1 MNMLKFLFSLIF
13 IIPVIFLSG
22 NFWIMQFILIM
33 LSILMMFLGSFSY
46 EWFQLSSFLG
56 CDLMSFGLIFLT
68 FWIVFLMF
76 LASQKIYGENLFSVY
91 FMWVNFLLLLFLFLT
106 FSVTNLFLFY
116 LFFECSLIPILC
128 LILGWGYQFDR
139 VQAAIYLFFYT
150 LFASL
155 PFLFCLINIFLNK
168 FSLNFLFFSLN
179 MNNYNLNFFIYFFVI
194 LAFLVKMPMFLVHLW
209 LPKAHVEAPVSGS
222 MILAGVTLK
231 LGGYG
236 LIRSM
241 NFLFPLN
248 TKFNFFFI
256 ILSLMGALI
265 VSLICLVQIDLKS
278 LVAYSSVVH
287 MGMLLGG
294 LFTLTNWG
302 IMGAYLLMIS
312 HGLCSSGL
320 FCLINIVYERM
331 GSRSI
336 LINKGLI
343 NFMPSMT
350 LWWFLLCSSNMAAPP
365 SLNLLGEIFLI
376 NSLIMWFKSLSGLL
390 FFLSFFSAV
399 YSIYLYSF
407 SQHGSLNLGHYS
419 FSQPSL
425 REYLL
430 LMLHWVPLNLLIL
443 NCEIFIFVMI

>member
-1 MNMLKFLFSLIF
+1 MLKFLFSLIF
-13 IIPVIFLSG
+13 MIPMVFFSK
-22 NFWIMQFILIM
+22 NFWGMQFIFVM
-33 LSILMMFLGSFSY
+33 LSGLMMFLGSFSF
-46 EWFQLSSFLG
+46 EWVQLSSFLG

-68 FWIVFLMF
+68 FWIIFLMF
-76 LASQKIYGENLFSVY
+76 LASQKIYSENLFSTY
-91 FMWVNFLLLLFLFLT
+91 FMLVNFLLMFFLFLT

-128 LILGWGYQFDR
+128 LILGWGSQFDR
-139 VQAAIYLFFYT
+139 VQSAIYLFFYT

-155 PFLFCLINIFLNK
+155 PFLFCLIYIFLMK
-168 FSLNFLFFSLN
+168 FSLNFLVFSLN
-179 MNNYNLNFFIYFFVI
+179 MNYTFNFFIYFFMV
-194 LAFLVKMPMFLVHLW
+194 LAFLVKIPMFLVHLW
-209 LPKAHVEAPVSGS
+209 LPKAHVEAPIAGS

-236 LIRSM
+236 LMRSM
-241 NFLFPLN
+241 NLLFFLN
-248 TKFNFFFI
+248 IKFNFFFI
-256 ILSLMGALI
+256 ILSLVGALV
-265 VSLICLVQIDLKS
+265 VSLICLVQVDLKS

-287 MGMLLGG
+287 MGLLLGG
-294 LFTLTNWG
+294 VFTLTNWG
-302 IMGAYLLMIS
+302 VMGAYLLMIS

-331 GSRSI
+331 SSRSI
-336 LINKGLI
+336 IINKGLI

-365 SLNLLGEIFLI
+365 SLNLLGEIFLL
-376 NSLIMWFKSLSGLL
+376 NSLVMWFKNLSVLL
-390 FFLSFFSAV
+390 FLLSFFSAV

-407 SQHGSLNLGHYS
+407 SQHGALNLGYFS

-430 LMLHWVPLNLLIL
+430 LGMHWVPLNLLIL
-443 NCEIFIFVMI
+443 NCEIFILVLI

>member
-1 MNMLKFLFSLIF
+1 MIMLKFLFSLIF
-13 IIPVIFLSG
+13 IIPIVFFS
-22 NFWIMQFILIM
+22 NEFWMMQFILLL
-33 LSILMMFLGSFSY
+33 LSISMLFLGSFSY
-46 EWFQLSSFLG
+46 EWVQMSSFLG

-68 FWIVFLMF
+68 FWIIFLMF
-76 LASQKIYGENLFSVY
+76 LSSQKIYEKNLYKTY
-91 FMWVNFLLLLFLFLT
+91 FMLVNFLLMIFLFLT
-106 FSVTNLFLFY
+106 FSVMNLFLFY

-139 VQAAIYLFFYT
+139 IQAAIYLFFYT

-155 PFLFCLINIFLNK
+155 PFLLCLIYIFLNK
-168 FSLNFLFFSLN
+168 FSLSFLFFSLN
-179 MNNYNLNFFIYFFVI
+179 SNYNLNFFIYFFMI

-209 LPKAHVEAPVSGS
+209 LPKAHVEAPVAGS

-241 NFLFPLN
+241 NFLYSLN
-248 TKFNFFFI
+248 VKFNFFFI

-294 LFTLTNWG
+294 VFTLSNWG
-302 IMGAYLLMIS
+302 ISGAYLLMIS

-320 FCLINIVYERM
+320 FCLINIIYERM
-331 GSRSI
+331 SSRSI

-365 SLNLLGEIFLI
+365 SLNLIGEIFLI
-376 NSLIMWFKSLSGLL
+376 NSLILFFKNLGVLL
-390 FFLSFFSAV
+390 FFLSFFSAI

-407 SQHGSLNLGHYS
+407 SQHGSLNLSIYS
-419 FSQPSL
+419 FSQPTL

-430 LMLHWVPLNLLIL
+430 MIMHWLPLNFLVL
-443 NCEIFIFVMI
+443 NCEIFIFILI